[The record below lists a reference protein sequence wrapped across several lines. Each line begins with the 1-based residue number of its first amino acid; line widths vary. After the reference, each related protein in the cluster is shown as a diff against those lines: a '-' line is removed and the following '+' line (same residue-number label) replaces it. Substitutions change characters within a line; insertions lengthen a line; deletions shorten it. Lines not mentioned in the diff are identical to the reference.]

1 MSAEA
6 NALPPREVMEF
17 DVVIVGAGPAGLA
30 TAIRL
35 RQRAIE
41 AGREL
46 SVCVLEKGSEP
57 GAHVL
62 SGAVMDPR
70 ALTELFPDWAERGAP
85 LKQKVTRDEFLFLS
99 ETGAR
104 STPNALLPE
113 CFHNEGNY
121 IISLGEVTRWL
132 AQQAEALEVAIF
144 PGFAAAE
151 VLYGDNGEVIGV
163 ATGDMGIEKDGS
175 IGPAFERGMAL
186 HAKYTIFA
194 EGARGHLGRQLIA
207 RYKLDEGKDPQ
218 AYGIGIK
225 ELWQIDP
232 ARHEPGLVVHAAGW
246 PLDSDTYGGAFLYHA
261 DGGKVAIGYVV
272 GLDYRNPWL
281 SPFEEFQRF
290 KTHSSIRKHLEG
302 GTRIGYGA
310 RAITAGGLL
319 SLPKTVFPGGALV
332 GCEAGYLN
340 ASRIKGSHA
349 AIKTGM
355 LCADAAFD
363 ALAADR
369 QHDELSAY
377 PKAFE
382 ASWLFTELQQAKN
395 FKQWFKKGQTV
406 ATLMTGV
413 EQWLLPKLG
422 VRNPPWTLHRTQ
434 PDHACLE
441 PASQHTRIAYP
452 KPDGVLTFDRLS
464 SVFLSSTNHDENQ
477 PSHLTLKDPS
487 IPVKVN
493 LAEYAGPEARYCPA
507 GVYEFVGDA
516 DNARLQINA
525 QNCVHCK
532 TCDIKDPTQ
541 NIVWVTP
548 QGGGGPNYSGM

>member
-1 MSAEA
+1 MQSMSAEA

-99 ETGAR
+99 ETGAQHAQRAAAGVLPQRRQLHHQPGR
-104 STPNALLPE
+104 SDP
-113 CFHNEGNY
+113 
-121 IISLGEVTRWL
+121 L
-132 AQQAEALEVAIF
+132 AGAAGRGAGSGDL

-232 ARHEPGLVVHAAGW
+232 AKHEPGLVVHAAGW

-290 KTHSSIRKHLEG
+290 KTHPSIRKHLEG

-310 RAITAGGLL
+310 RDHRRRPAVAAEDGVPGRRAGRLRGR
-319 SLPKTVFPGGALV
+319 LPQRQPHQGQPRRDQDRH
-332 GCEAGYLN
+332 AG
-340 ASRIKGSHA
+340 
-349 AIKTGM
+349 
-355 LCADAAFD
+355 ADAAFD

-406 ATLMTGV
+406 ATLMTGI

-441 PASQHTRIAYP
+441 PAPSTPASPTRSRMA
-452 KPDGVLTFDRLS
+452 
-464 SVFLSSTNHDENQ
+464 
-477 PSHLTLKDPS
+477 
-487 IPVKVN
+487 
-493 LAEYAGPEARYCPA
+493 C
-507 GVYEFVGDA
+507 
-516 DNARLQINA
+516 
-525 QNCVHCK
+525 
-532 TCDIKDPTQ
+532 
-541 NIVWVTP
+541 
-548 QGGGGPNYSGM
+548 

>member
-1 MSAEA
+1 MQSMSAEA

-70 ALTELFPDWAERGAP
+70 ADRTVPGLGRARRTAEAEGHPRRIPVPQRNRRTQHAQRAAAGVLPQRRQLHHQPGRSDPLAGAAGRGAGSGD
-85 LKQKVTRDEFLFLS
+85 L
-99 ETGAR
+99 
-104 STPNALLPE
+104 
-113 CFHNEGNY
+113 
-121 IISLGEVTRWL
+121 
-132 AQQAEALEVAIF
+132 

-186 HAKYTIFA
+186 QAKYTIFA

-232 ARHEPGLVVHAAGW
+232 AKHEPGLVVHAAGW

-290 KTHSSIRKHLEG
+290 KTHPSIRKHLEG

-310 RAITAGGLL
+310 RDHRRRPA
-319 SLPKTVFPGGALV
+319 V
-332 GCEAGYLN
+332 
-340 ASRIKGSHA
+340 A
-349 AIKTGM
+349 A
-355 LCADAAFD
+355 
-363 ALAADR
+363 
-369 QHDELSAY
+369 E
-377 PKAFE
+377 
-382 ASWLFTELQQAKN
+382 
-395 FKQWFKKGQTV
+395 
-406 ATLMTGV
+406 
-413 EQWLLPKLG
+413 
-422 VRNPPWTLHRTQ
+422 
-434 PDHACLE
+434 
-441 PASQHTRIAYP
+441 
-452 KPDGVLTFDRLS
+452 DGVPGWRAGRLRGRLPQRQPHQGQPRRDQDRHA
-464 SVFLSSTNHDENQ
+464 VRRRR
-477 PSHLTLKDPS
+477 
-487 IPVKVN
+487 VRR
-493 LAEYAGPEARYCPA
+493 AGRRPPAR
-507 GVYEFVGDA
+507 
-516 DNARLQINA
+516 
-525 QNCVHCK
+525 
-532 TCDIKDPTQ
+532 
-541 NIVWVTP
+541 
-548 QGGGGPNYSGM
+548 